1 MQSEVHAPDDGVV
14 RHVRNRDDPR
24 LDPISHALLGRSLNC
39 LDSRR
44 RFGRG
49 AAAACVL
56 GSLAPDLDLVL
67 ATRGWDV
74 YLHYHAVGT
83 HTIAAAPLL
92 AAATAGLVRVCV
104 RGSRFP
110 QLFAAA
116 LIGVIAGHVL
126 FDLVS
131 GSDMRVLAPF
141 SFHVFGPHLLAM
153 ADLAAIAIVSTGTL
167 LSLWRRTAGGV
178 LVVAGLVALLAAK
191 SVSLQI
197 ATRVYEQAASP
208 LADVATPEAINGSL
222 VRWRFYDRAGGI
234 GRAWN
239 VDAWRRQA
247 SIAFTRNVLA
257 DSRFA
262 PTRNLPAVR
271 RLFGFAE
278 IPFARADRV
287 NGERR
292 VLWSDLKDCNRES
305 CVMSFGAVVD
315 EGGSPVCEL
324 IQIGGYV
331 KTRPLDTGS
340 GVASAV
346 ACGK

>member
-1 MQSEVHAPDDGVV
+1 M
-14 RHVRNRDDPR
+14 RHVRNRDGPR

-39 LDSRR
+39 LVSRR
-44 RFGRG
+44 RLGRG

-56 GSLAPDLDLVL
+56 GSLAPDIDIVL

-74 YLHYHAVGT
+74 YLQYHAVGT

-92 AAATAGLVRVCV
+92 AAATAGLVRICV
-104 RGSRFP
+104 RGSRYP

-116 LIGVIAGHVL
+116 LIGIIAGHIL

-131 GSDMRVLAPF
+131 GSDMRLLAPF
-141 SFHVFGPHLLAM
+141 SFHVFAPHLLTM
-153 ADLAAIAIVSTGTL
+153 ADLTAIAVVSTGTL
-167 LSLWRRTAGGV
+167 LSVWRRTAGGV
-178 LVVAGLVALLAAK
+178 LVVAGLAALLAVK

-197 ATRVYEQAASP
+197 ATRTYAQAALP
-208 LADVATPEAINGSL
+208 VGAVDVPEAINGSL
-222 VRWRFYDRAGGI
+222 ARWRFYDRAGGT
-234 GRAWN
+234 GRAWI

-247 SIAFTRNVLA
+247 SIAFTRDVSA
-257 DSRFA
+257 EPRFES
-262 PTRNLPAVR
+262 TRNLPAVR
-271 RLFGFAE
+271 RLFRFAG

-292 VLWSDLKDCNRES
+292 VLWSDLKSCSLES
-305 CVMSFGAVVD
+305 CVMSFGAVLD
-315 EGGSPVCEL
+315 ERGRPLCEL
-324 IQIGGYV
+324 IQIGNYV

-340 GVASAV
+340 GVTSAA